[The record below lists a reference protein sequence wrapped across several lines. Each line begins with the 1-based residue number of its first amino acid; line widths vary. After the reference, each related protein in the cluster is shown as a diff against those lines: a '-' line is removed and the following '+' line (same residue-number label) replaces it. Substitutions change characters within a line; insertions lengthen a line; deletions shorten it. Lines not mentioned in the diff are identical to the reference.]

1 MEKQEKHLIA
11 TLLVLLLIPVLVAC
25 EDSNKDS
32 RITFQVSPYYTVE
45 EFDLLVDTGTL
56 HGCCTDGEN
65 IYLLVTSDENE
76 IECATLYQANLADN
90 TTTKLEKYC
99 PIKVEENSSASF
111 WGPFLGGDGKLWLWE
126 GYTIPY
132 YDLPANF
139 DESSDIRSKYLIS
152 RDEFYYLRQL
162 DPGTGRELKLVDFSS
177 IVTEMKGT
185 ESPLGLTVDNQG
197 IIYIGTN
204 KNITALDDAGKVL
217 FTLKAEI
224 DESADETLAL
234 LPDGTAIALV
244 DTIKQGREVRTIDPN
259 VKDWG
264 KTTYPVSSS
273 VWSLTGGSEGYQ
285 FFCQR
290 SGTLYGRLEGELLDS
305 RLLNWENTGLGADN
319 SVICFSLLDG
329 GRIAVLTRTISER
342 GTSQDARL
350 RLQMLI
356 PSNQQPSDGKIR
368 LVYGTIG
375 DDGWAR
381 RRVNQFN
388 ESSDKYYIELRDYAE
403 GMLDSDA
410 TNYLLVRD
418 AAITRLTAEIINGRI
433 PDILDDRNIPLS
445 ALARQ
450 DVLEDLWPYIDN
462 DPELGREAVM
472 SHVLECSET
481 NGKLYQ
487 VFSNFRIETLVASR
501 TAADD
506 QKSWTLEEMLNAYD
520 GTMPD
525 VYDSFP
531 MSVRPSLFRVSADE
545 LLFLLIRMNL
555 NNWVDWST
563 GGCHFDTEEF
573 RNVLRLCSGITQE
586 DVASVVSPTLWDG
599 QPAVYQRCL
608 GSMGD
613 LAVDDAIFGGPK
625 ALMDYE
631 AQMAANGITAY
642 QTEIDGEWT
651 GVVDEWLGDAERA
664 RESGVLFDRDPVVAD
679 FVTGALEHT
688 GYAAY
693 IGFPTNNNS
702 GSCFRVSD
710 CLAITADCVDKAGA
724 WQFVRQLLLPDG
736 NLADAHANLT
746 VTYDA
751 FPVNK
756 ADFENLLEPQYFTD
770 DNGEY
775 VLDQDG
781 EQIEKAVSV
790 FGLGDPTAMLVFLR
804 SPTREQVNRFYALYN
819 STDHIMGEDS
829 VLTSIIYEEAQ
840 AYFAGDRGLDE
851 VVELIQRRA
860 MLYVGEN
867 L

>member
-1 MEKQEKHLIA
+1 MKKQWKRFIA
-11 TLLVLLLIPVLVAC
+11 ALLSVSLMPVLEAC
-25 EDSNKDS
+25 KDNKDDS
-32 RITFQVSPYYTVE
+32 GTAFQVSAYYTAE
-45 EFDLLVDTGTL
+45 ELDLPVPPGKL
-56 HGCCTDGEN
+56 HGCCAMGED
-65 IYLLVTSDENE
+65 IYLWITREKEETERL
-76 IECATLYQANLADN
+76 ALYQVNLGNN
-90 TTTKLEKYC
+90 TIKELEQYA
-99 PIKVEENSSASF
+99 PAAVEGDPLVSF
-111 WGPFLGGDGKLWLWE
+111 WGPFPGGDGKLWLGE
-126 GYTIPY
+126 RYVAAHD
-132 YDLPANF
+132 DLPAGLAG
-139 DESSDIRSKYLIS
+139 SGGV
-152 RDEFYYLRQL
+152 YYLRQL
-162 DPGTGRELKLVDFSS
+162 DPGTGRELKAVDVSS
-177 IVTEMKGT
+177 TVAEMKG
-185 ESPLGLTVDNQG
+185 EGSLRGLTVDRQG
-197 IIYIGTN
+197 IIYMIG
-204 KNITALDDAGKVL
+204 IGKMIAQSDEGEVL
-217 FTLKAEI
+217 FTLKAQTAE
-224 DESADETLAL
+224 DMDDTLAL

-244 DTIKQGREVRTIDPN
+244 DTMDQGREVRTIDPSAG
-259 VKDWG
+259 DWG
-264 KTTYPVSSS
+264 ETRYSVSNGTWGL
-273 VWSLTGGSEGYQ
+273 VGGSGPCH
-285 FFCQR
+285 FFSQR
-290 SGTLYGRLEGELLDS
+290 NNTLYGRLEGEELDT
-305 RLLNWENTGLGADN
+305 RLLNWEDAGLGTGD
-319 SVICFSLLDG
+319 SVMCFTLLEDG
-329 GRIAVLTRTISER
+329 RVATLTRSVPA
-342 GTSQDARL
+342 GGALQDAQLDL
-350 RLQMLI
+350 RMLV
-356 PSNQQPSDGKIR
+356 PAGRPPYDGKVR

-381 RRVNQFN
+381 RRVNEFN
-388 ESSDKYYIELRDYAE
+388 KNNDKYYIEIRDYAE
-403 GMLDSDA
+403 GMLDYTG
-410 TNYLLVRD
+410 TNYIQVRD
-418 AAITRLTAEIINGRI
+418 AAVTRLMAAIIKGEI
-433 PDILDDRNIPLS
+433 PDILDDRNIPLV

-481 NGKLYQ
+481 NGKLCQ

-501 TAADD
+501 TAASD
-506 QKSWTLEEMLNAYD
+506 QKSWTLEGMLSAYD

-525 VYDSFP
+525 VYDTLP
-531 MSVRPSLFRVSADE
+531 MSARPSLFRVSADE

-563 GGCHFDTEEF
+563 GECHFDTEEF
-573 RNVLRLCSGITQE
+573 RNVLRLCSGVTQE
-586 DVASVVSPTLWDG
+586 DVAGAVSPALWDG

-664 RESGVLFDRDPVVAD
+664 RESGVLFDRYPVAAD

-736 NLADAHANLT
+736 NLADVHANLT

-840 AYFAGDRGLDE
+840 SYFAGDRGVDE

-860 MLYVGEN
+860 MLCVGEN